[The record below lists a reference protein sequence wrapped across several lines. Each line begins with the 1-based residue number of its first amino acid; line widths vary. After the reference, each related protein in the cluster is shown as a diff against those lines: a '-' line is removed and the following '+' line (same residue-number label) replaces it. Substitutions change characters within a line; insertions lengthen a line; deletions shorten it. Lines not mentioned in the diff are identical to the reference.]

1 FLSSLFY
8 LSVFFCSLSVP
19 PPEVVNATDADES
32 VLLPFKT
39 TADLPQH
46 VTVEWTLTE
55 PTERKVHVYKMEWKH
70 IHPKYKSIKEIT
82 RHQGNEKDLSLNLED
97 LHLTD
102 SGIYTC
108 TAYNKDGDILLRQSV
123 IFSVR
128 GECISCLSTPRIP
141 AV

>member
-19 PPEVVNATDADES
+19 PPQVVNVTDADES

-39 TADLPQH
+39 TAVLPQH

-55 PTERKVHVYKMEWKH
+55 PTERMVHVYESGNNQ
-70 IHPKYKSIKEIT
+70 PDNQDQDYKDRTEMKEDPLRT
-82 RHQGNEKDLSLNLED
+82 GDLSLTLKKPR
-97 LHLTD
+97 LTD

-108 TAYNKDGDILLRQSV
+108 TVCNKDGHMLLQRVVTLRWKQSA
-123 IFSVR
+123 S
-128 GECISCLSTPRIP
+128 
-141 AV
+141 